1 MPNNNKIKVL
11 HIITRLVH
19 GGAQENTLYT
29 VKLLDKTRYDVSLV
43 SGPSDGDEGSLEHI
57 ITDDNE
63 IEFTV
68 INELIRSPAP
78 IKDFIALYKLFHLM
92 RKNKYDIIHTHSSK
106 AGILG
111 RFAAKLA
118 GIPIIIHTPHG
129 HIFYGYFSAFITNIF
144 IIFERITAL
153 FTDKIIT
160 LTHRGTEEHVM
171 MNIAPADKFVTIYSG
186 INIRKDPFSI
196 DINKKKQELNIA
208 KETLVIGN
216 IARLA
221 DIKGQKYLI
230 EAMPEICSKVPNC
243 CLILVG
249 DGPAKNELLQ
259 VVHNLDIVNKVL
271 FLGLRTDIA
280 ELISIMDIFILP
292 SLNEGMG
299 KVLLQSQH
307 LGKPIIATDVG
318 GVREIVTNGVNGFLV
333 TSRDSGSIAQRSIEL
348 LKSDA
353 MRTKMGDA
361 GRANV
366 GERFSIETMVKN
378 IASLYEELLH
388 TKLHK

>member
-1 MPNNNKIKVL
+1 
-11 HIITRLVH
+11 
-19 GGAQENTLYT
+19 
-29 VKLLDKTRYDVSLV
+29 
-43 SGPSDGDEGSLEHI
+43 
-57 ITDDNE
+57 
-63 IEFTV
+63 
-68 INELIRSPAP
+68 
-78 IKDFIALYKLFHLM
+78 
-92 RKNKYDIIHTHSSK
+92 
-106 AGILG
+106 
-111 RFAAKLA
+111 
-118 GIPIIIHTPHG
+118 
-129 HIFYGYFSAFITNIF
+129 
-144 IIFERITAL
+144 
-153 FTDKIIT
+153 
-160 LTHRGTEEHVM
+160 
-171 MNIAPADKFVTIYSG
+171 
-186 INIRKDPFSI
+186 
-196 DINKKKQELNIA
+196 
-208 KETLVIGN
+208 
-216 IARLA
+216 
-221 DIKGQKYLI
+221 
-230 EAMPEICSKVPNC
+230 MPEICSKVPNC